1 MESDLRENIARER
14 KLLENRKQEELNNIK
29 QTIEREKDELQ
40 RKLRYN

>member
-29 QTIEREKDELQ
+29 QSIEREKDELQ
-40 RKLRYN
+40 RKLR